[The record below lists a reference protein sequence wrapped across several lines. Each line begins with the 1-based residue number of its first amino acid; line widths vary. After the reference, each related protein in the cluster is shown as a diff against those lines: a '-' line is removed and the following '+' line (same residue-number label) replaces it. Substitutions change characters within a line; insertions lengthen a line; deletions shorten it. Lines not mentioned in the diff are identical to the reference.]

1 MMSIAI
7 LSKRMMTIHKM
18 TDPSKYEILQSMAS
32 RKKEMED
39 INKHISTLEEKIKS
53 LREKHEEL
61 KSMNFLDAILLK
73 ELYNGTD

>member
-1 MMSIAI
+1 
-7 LSKRMMTIHKM
+7 M

-39 INKHISTLEEKIKS
+39 INKHNSTLEEKIKS

-73 ELYNGTD
+73 ELYNGTNE